1 MEPSGRLGIR
11 VHNRPG
17 HLQRGFSRWRERCAP
32 ELGSAANL
40 GWCLALRALAINV
53 SLFLVEIVA
62 GIAGGSKA
70 LQALTLDFLGD
81 AANDAINLSVTGM
94 VLAWR
99 GRAAVLEGA
108 TLGFSERTFSPQ

>member
-1 MEPSGRLGIR
+1 MR
-11 VHNRPG
+11 
-17 HLQRGFSRWRERCAP
+17 SRTRERSQSWVVPCASGP
-32 ELGSAANL
+32 RNK
-40 GWCLALRALAINV
+40 RKHV
-53 SLFLVEIVA
+53 LVEIVA